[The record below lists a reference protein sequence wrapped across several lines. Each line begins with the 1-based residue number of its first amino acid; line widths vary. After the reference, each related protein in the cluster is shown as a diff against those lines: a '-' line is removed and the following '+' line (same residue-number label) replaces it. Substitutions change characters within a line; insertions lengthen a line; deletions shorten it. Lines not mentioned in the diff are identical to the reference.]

1 VPDMEIIN
9 QLAED
14 LGSDTVLKLMGVFKE
29 DVDKRIIAI
38 QEYLSADDSDLQEI
52 RIHAH
57 SLKGLCRTY
66 GAAQSGDVAMELQD
80 ACDAGDAGVIR
91 QKAQAALE
99 VNPAEADA
107 VIEVVRGLTTS

>member
-1 VPDMEIIN
+1 MPDMEIIN

-38 QEYLSADDSDLQEI
+38 QGYLSADGGDLQEI

-66 GAAQSGDVAMELQD
+66 GAAQSGDVAMALQD
-80 ACDAGDAGVIR
+80 ACDAGDTAMIR
-91 QKAQAALE
+91 TKAQAALE
-99 VNPAEADA
+99 VIPAEVDA
-107 VIEVVRGLTTS
+107 VIEVVRGLTAN

>member
-1 VPDMEIIN
+1 MPDMEIIN

-29 DVDKRIIAI
+29 DVDKRIVAI
-38 QEYLSADDSDLQEI
+38 QTYLSTDDGDLQGI

-66 GAAQSGDVAMELQD
+66 GAAHSGDMAMELQE
-80 ACDAGDAGVIR
+80 ACDAGDAVAIR
-91 QKAQAALE
+91 KKAQAVLE
-99 VNPAEADA
+99 VIPAEVDA
-107 VIEVVRGLTTS
+107 VIKVVRALTTS